1 MATPAEPAAAVRSVQ
16 RAFALV
22 RLMNRRD
29 DWSLHQLATQS
40 GLAKA
45 TVHRLLRTLAEE
57 RYVYALPGRP
67 GHYRLTSMVAELSA
81 GLSQATRRADAAEPI
96 IMAATRSLGWPVSL
110 AVADVP
116 FMQVVACGMPHD
128 PAHSAKPTSVGHRHW
143 IFSSAVGNAFLSRC
157 SDQQIAQC
165 RDKAAAFRTADN
177 LAPDLPPLEALIAK
191 AREVQA
197 RGYAVRIA
205 NRADLNSAVAVP
217 VLVATEVIG
226 ALACST
232 FPHSLSAQFI
242 NRIVAPLTD
251 VAAQIAEAC
260 KPGAETDA
268 AHGPADRAGPAPL
281 REQSDPLDGTVG
293 FCGTALSD

>member
-1 MATPAEPAAAVRSVQ
+1 MATRVELPAAAVRSVR

-29 DWSLHQLATQS
+29 DWSLHQLAEES

-57 RYVYALPGRP
+57 RYVYAPPGRP

-81 GLSQATRRADAAEPI
+81 GLSRATRCADAAEPI
-96 IMAATRSLGWPVSL
+96 IVAATRSLGWPVSL
-110 AVADVP
+110 ALPEVP
-116 FMQVVACGMPHD
+116 FMQIVACGMPHD

-143 IFSSAVGNAFLSRC
+143 MFSSAVGNAFLSRC
-157 SDQQIAQC
+157 SEEEVGDC
-165 RDKAAAFRTADN
+165 RKEAAAFRTADN
-177 LAPDLPPLEALIAK
+177 LAPDLPPLEILIAK
-191 AREVQA
+191 AQDVRV

-205 NRADLNSAVAVP
+205 TRAELNSAVAVP
-217 VLVATEVIG
+217 VIGATAAIG

-232 FPHSLSAQFI
+232 FPHSLSTRFI
-242 NRIVAPLTD
+242 DRVIEPLAE

-260 KPGAETDA
+260 GPQAGLVPTREVASFAPPG
-268 AHGPADRAGPAPL
+268 
-281 REQSDPLDGTVG
+281 QST
-293 FCGTALSD
+293 